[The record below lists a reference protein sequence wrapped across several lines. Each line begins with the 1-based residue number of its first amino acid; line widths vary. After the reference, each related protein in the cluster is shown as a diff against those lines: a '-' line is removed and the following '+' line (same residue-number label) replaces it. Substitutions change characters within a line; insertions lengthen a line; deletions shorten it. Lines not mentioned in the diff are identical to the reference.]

1 MSVIYLSLQQ
11 VLELHAEALRRH
23 DGKEG
28 IIHLGLVDS
37 ALAQPRAGFG
47 GVEFYP
53 TVVEKAAVL
62 GFRLCTNH
70 GFNDGNKRVGY
81 AALDVFLR
89 VNGLKVQATTDDAE
103 AVTMAAADR
112 KITLQQFIEWVR
124 AHVVPLG

>member
-1 MSVIYLSLQQ
+1 MSLICLSLQQ

-28 IIHLGLVDS
+28 IHDLGLVDS

-53 TVVEKAAVL
+53 TLVEKAAVL

-89 VNGLKVQATTDDAE
+89 VNGFKVAATSDDAE
-103 AVTMAAADR
+103 AATMAVADG
-112 KITLQQFIEWVR
+112 KMTLEQFTEWVR
-124 AHVVPLG
+124 GHVVPLA